1 MGVLFQLL
9 IIILLIFLL
18 AGAREVVNNHVFAGL
33 VIILLLVWNAR
44 SSAGELSDNFSI
56 QLLTCHYERVHFLT
70 VLP

>member
-1 MGVLFQLL
+1 MGVLLHLL

-33 VIILLLVWNAR
+33 VIILLLVWHTR
-44 SSAGELSDNFSI
+44 SSARELSDNFSI
-56 QLLTCHYERVHFLT
+56 QLLTCHYKRVHFLT